1 VTALFYIAAVVAVIS
16 TAMVI
21 TRTQLVHALL
31 YLVVSL
37 FAVAVV
43 FYTLGAPFVAALEI
57 IVNAGAIMM
66 LFVFAV
72 MLLKARAEPPSRL
85 SWGVWVGPL
94 VLTTVL
100 LAEVVYGIGL
110 SRQELAG
117 AAVGPREVSASLFGP
132 YVLGVELAS
141 MLLLAALVGA
151 RHVARQTDEGDRS
164 ARGEEAAARAA
175 QGDEG

>member
-1 VTALFYIAAVVAVIS
+1 MTALFYIAAAVAVVS

-21 TRTQLVHALL
+21 TSRQLVHALL

-72 MLLKARAEPPSRL
+72 MLLKAQAGPATRL
-85 SWGVWVGPL
+85 GWGALAGPL
-94 VLTTVL
+94 VLTAIL
-100 LAEVVYGIGL
+100 LAEIVYGIGL

-132 YVLGVELAS
+132 YVIGVELAS

-151 RHVARQTDEGDRS
+151 RHVARQTDEAERPTRERE
-164 ARGEEAAARAA
+164 AGE
-175 QGDEG
+175 GGEG